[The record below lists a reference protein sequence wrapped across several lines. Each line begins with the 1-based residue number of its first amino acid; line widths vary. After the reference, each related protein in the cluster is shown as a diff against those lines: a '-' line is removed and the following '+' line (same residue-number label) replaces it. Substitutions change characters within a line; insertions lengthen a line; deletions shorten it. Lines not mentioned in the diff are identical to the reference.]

1 MVHSF
6 KHTFH
11 GKKYRVLL
19 EVTDWRI
26 FSRETRWKKGEEPQ
40 WSIEQK
46 QNSFR
51 DEVTISAFAL
61 PQSMPSST
69 AFCRNGNNNICVFYA
84 QTNGDKYQ
92 EIFTQAWE
100 KVKQWTGVSN
110 DDLPQKFQ
118 RYLS

>member
-1 MVHSF
+1 M

-11 GKKYRVLL
+11 GKQYRVQL

-46 QNSFR
+46 QTLSK
-51 DEVTISAFAL
+51 DQVSISVYAL
-61 PQSMPSST
+61 PQTMHPST
-69 AFCRNGNNNICVFYA
+69 AFSRVGSNNICVFYA
-84 QTNGDKYQ
+84 QSNGDKCQ

-100 KVKQWTGVSN
+100 EVKQWTGVSN